1 MSCEREDGWGEFDES
16 TLDDGIP
23 DDVCYFTNPAYPTD
37 ADTLRILAIGNSYT
51 EDATTYLDSL
61 VIHAGIDPQ
70 RVCLYQAVTA
80 SATFETWVNIYTSDS
95 SVTLT
100 RRVGKVKML
109 EHGTLQELLR
119 QPWNVIVVQQASNQ
133 SYVWSSYL
141 YLKPFVELITSNCL
155 NPQACLAF
163 QLVWSHT
170 QSEMPYVLQGNIAC
184 CQKMIRRYGIDVII
198 PTGTAIQL
206 ARSTT
211 LNAPLYMTRDRWHL
225 HQGIACYIA
234 SCTWFQTLFTP
245 VFSTSVLGNPAVPI
259 GKLDTE
265 NLEVKKVGT
274 PRKFDFEPRDHVQLM
289 EELDLI
295 DFERGTKVS
304 GQKFYYLKNEAV
316 FLEQALIMYTLNV
329 LRKHGFTPFI
339 TPDVAKQEILQGIGF
354 NPRGNESNV
363 YCIEDEGTCLVATAE
378 ITLGGYH
385 SEEILDKSKL
395 PLFYCGLSH
404 CFRREAG
411 AAGQFSKG
419 LYRVHQFDKVEMFV
433 YCAPED
439 SDKIHEQLRL
449 IEEEIF
455 TGLGLPFHVV
465 DTCTGDLGAPA
476 YRKWD
481 LEAWMP
487 GRNGGEYGEVTSTS
501 NCTDYQSRR
510 LNVRFK
516 DDDGKNKYVHMLN
529 GTAIA
534 VGRAMLAIFENYQN
548 EDGSITVPEV
558 LVPLCG
564 FDKIGPKKK

>member
-1 MSCEREDGWGEFDES
+1 M
-16 TLDDGIP
+16 LDYKFIKDNLEAVKKNIE
-23 DDVCYFTNPAYPTD
+23 NRNMHAD
-37 ADTLRILAIGNSYT
+37 ADIVVELYDKRTK
-51 EDATTYLDSL
+51 L
-61 VIHAGIDPQ
+61 VTD
-70 RVCLYQAVTA
+70 RQA
-80 SATFETWVNIYTSDS
+80 
-95 SVTLT
+95 
-100 RRVGKVKML
+100 
-109 EHGTLQELLR
+109 LQEKRNANAQAMKQKLDNDAR
-119 QPWNVIVVQQASNQ
+119 QKLIDEGKKIKEELADAEKT
-133 SYVWSSYL
+133 L
-141 YLKPFVELITSNCL
+141 AEVET
-155 NPQACLAF
+155 
-163 QLVWSHT
+163 QL
-170 QSEMPYVLQGNIAC
+170 EEAAR
-184 CQKMIRRYGIDVII
+184 KI
-198 PTGTAIQL
+198 PNMAHPD
-206 ARSTT
+206 A
-211 LNAPLYMTRDRWHL
+211 
-225 HQGIACYIA
+225 
-234 SCTWFQTLFTP
+234 
-245 VFSTSVLGNPAVPI
+245 PI

-274 PRKFDFEPRDHVQLM
+274 PRKFEFKPKDHVELM
-289 EELDLI
+289 ENLDLI

-304 GQKFYYLKNEAV
+304 GPKFYYLKNDAV
-316 FLEQALIMYTLNV
+316 FLEQALIQYALNT

-339 TPDVAKQEILQGIGF
+339 TPDVAKEEVLKGIGF

-363 YCIEDEGTCLVATAE
+363 YSIEEEGTCLVATAE

-385 SEEILDKSKL
+385 SGEILDKSKL

-433 YCAPED
+433 YCLPED
-439 SDKIHEQLRL
+439 SDKLHEKLRL

-510 LNVRFK
+510 LNVRYK

-534 VGRAMLAIFENYQN
+534 VGRAMLAIIENYQN
-548 EDGSITVPEV
+548 EDGSITIPEV
-558 LVPLCG
+558 LCPLCG
-564 FDKIGPKKK
+564 FDKIEKK